1 MSTLEKDRE
10 ELQASLRQKVRDDH
24 VKFYCSLLWFNKQS
38 TELSESI
45 RQVQEVAQHEIDDLM
60 REKALNLQTIA
71 TLRKEIEALVSNQV
85 SD

>member
-1 MSTLEKDRE
+1 M
-10 ELQASLRQKVRDDH
+10 
-24 VKFYCSLLWFNKQS
+24 KFYCSLLWFNKQS
-38 TELSESI
+38 TELLESI

>member
-1 MSTLEKDRE
+1 MII
-10 ELQASLRQKVRDDH
+10 

-38 TELSESI
+38 TELLESI

-85 SD
+85 SDWPHIIEMELIHNEGEPW